1 MFIKIIKSKNKPA
14 AQAMA
19 EFALV
24 LPILLLVVY
33 GLLEVGRLL
42 FIFAT
47 VNTASRQAVRYG
59 SAIGLVDTDNNGT
72 LDTPRY
78 RDCNG
83 ILASANNVAF
93 ITNFT
98 NVNITYDRGVNSS
111 GTPIQINQPL
121 SINPD
126 PELAGANTCSIV
138 AALAQDPIQNGDR
151 ISVYVSANSK

>member
-1 MFIKIIKSKNKPA
+1 MLTKIFKSKNKSA

-42 FIFAT
+42 FIWAS

-59 SAIGLVDTDNNGT
+59 SAIGLVDTNNDST
-72 LDTPRY
+72 IDTPHY
-78 RDCNG
+78 LDCNG
-83 ILASANNVAF
+83 ILAAANNVAF
-93 ITNFT
+93 ITRFT
-98 NVNITYDRGVNSS
+98 NVNISYDHGIQSD
-111 GTPIQINQPL
+111 GKTPDPFKDPPDPK

-126 PELAGANTCSIV
+126 PKLASANTCSSLGAV
-138 AALAQDPIQNGDR
+138 AGGSSWAR
-151 ISVYVSANSK
+151 IGPSRG

>member
-1 MFIKIIKSKNKPA
+1 MFTKIIKSKNKSA

-33 GLLEVGRLL
+33 GLLETGRLL

-78 RDCNG
+78 QDCNG
-83 ILASANNVAF
+83 ILAAANRVAF

-98 NVNITYDRGVNSS
+98 NVNITYDGGVDT
-111 GTPIQINQPL
+111 GGALQIQYYKSRPTHNQPG
-121 SINPD
+121 P
-126 PELAGANTCSIV
+126 
-138 AALAQDPIQNGDR
+138 
-151 ISVYVSANSK
+151 